1 MSAGQMVID
10 MSSLGPN
17 DSIAV
22 DEKLK
27 VLEIRSSAFG
37 LSLPDESGFWVVNR
51 FGHAAQ
57 TT

>member
-27 VLEIRSSAFG
+27 VLEIRSSAIG
-37 LSLPDESGFWVVNR
+37 LSLTDGSGFWVVNR
-51 FGHAAQ
+51 IGHAAQ